1 MKLKYFELLVFEI
14 MEISEEMYHRIEG
27 IKK

>member
-1 MKLKYFELLVFEI
+1 MKLEYFELLVFGI

-27 IKK
+27 IQK